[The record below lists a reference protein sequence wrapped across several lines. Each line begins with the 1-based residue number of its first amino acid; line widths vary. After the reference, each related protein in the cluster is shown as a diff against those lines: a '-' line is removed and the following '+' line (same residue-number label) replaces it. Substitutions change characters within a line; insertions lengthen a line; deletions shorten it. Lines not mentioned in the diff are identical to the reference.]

1 LFTCDAYQWAWAA
14 TTLLTAWR
22 SKTGEATVS
31 LNAGKAQPFGRSHA
45 GKPAMALTVAAAAV
59 VALTACGSS
68 PGSRPPS
75 VTQAD
80 AASSSAPADGSRTLA
95 ENGSSLMAPLFAL
108 WAPAYHARFS
118 QVTVRTTSSSS
129 GEGLT
134 SAAAGKADIGASD
147 AFLSP
152 ATLAKYSSLVNIPL
166 AVAALMVVYNVPGIS
181 ASAHLRLDGTVLARI
196 FSGKIGRWD
205 DPAIAALNPGVTL
218 PGAAIVPVHRTD
230 SSGSTFLFTSYL
242 NAQDPSGWSSS
253 LIGTTVAWPRPRGA
267 LGASGS
273 DAVVSSVKSAP
284 GAIGYVGVSYL
295 SQVRGA
301 NEGEAALGNSAGR
314 FVLPVGRAIQAA
326 LASFTNTPASETIS
340 LVNGSAAQAYPIINY
355 EYAVVDTSQPS
366 ATRAQDLRA
375 FLSWAVTT
383 GTAQL
388 AKVNFQPLPLSII
401 TLSDAQIAKIKA
413 ETEI

>member
-1 LFTCDAYQWAWAA
+1 LFTYGAYQWAWAA
-14 TTLLTAWR
+14 KTLLTAWR
-22 SKTGEATVS
+22 SQTGEATVS
-31 LNAGKAQPFGRSHA
+31 LDAGKAQPFGRSRA

-59 VALTACGSS
+59 VVLTACGSS
-68 PGSRPPS
+68 PGSRPPDAS
-75 VTQAD
+75 LAGA
-80 AASSSAPADGSRTLA
+80 AASSSAPAAASRTLA
-95 ENGSSLMAPLFAL
+95 ETGSSLMAPLFAL

-118 QVTVRTTSSSS
+118 QVTLRTTSSSS
-129 GEGLT
+129 GEGIS
-134 SAAAGKADIGASD
+134 SAAAGQADIGASD

-181 ASAHLRLDGTVLARI
+181 ASTHLRLDGTVLARI

-205 DPAIAALNPGVTL
+205 DPAIAALNPGVKL
-218 PGAAIVPVHRTD
+218 PGAAIVPVHRAD

-242 NAQDPSGWSSS
+242 NAQDSSGWNSS
-253 LIGTTVAWPRPRGA
+253 LIGTTVAWPRPPGA
-267 LGASGS
+267 QGATGS
-273 DAVVSSVKSAP
+273 DAIVSSVKSAP

-314 FVLPVGRAIQAA
+314 FVLPTARAIQVA
-326 LASFTNTPASETIS
+326 LASFTSTPASETIS
-340 LVNGSAAQAYPIINY
+340 LINGSAAQAYPVINY

-366 ATRAQDLRA
+366 ATRARDLQA
-375 FLSWAVTT
+375 FLSGAVTT

-388 AKVNFQPLPLSII
+388 AKVNFQPLPPSIV
-401 TLSDAQIAKIKA
+401 TLSDAQIA
-413 ETEI
+413 EIRG

>member
-1 LFTCDAYQWAWAA
+1 
-14 TTLLTAWR
+14 
-22 SKTGEATVS
+22 VS
-31 LNAGKAQPFGRSHA
+31 LDAGKAQPFGRSRA

-59 VALTACGSS
+59 VVLTACGSS
-68 PGSRPPS
+68 PGSRPPDA
-75 VTQAD
+75 VQA
-80 AASSSAPADGSRTLA
+80 AASSSPSASASRTLA
-95 ENGSSLMAPLFAL
+95 ETGSSLMAPLFAL

-118 QVTVRTTSSSS
+118 QVTLRTTSSSS
-129 GEGLT
+129 GEGIS

-181 ASAHLRLDGTVLARI
+181 TSAHLRLDGTVLARI

-205 DPAIAALNPGVTL
+205 DPAIAALNPGVKL
-218 PGAAIVPVHRTD
+218 PGTAIVPVHRAD

-253 LIGTTVAWPRPRGA
+253 LIGTTVAWPGPPGA
-267 LGASGS
+267 LGATGS
-273 DAVVSSVKSAP
+273 DAVISSVGSAP

-314 FVLPVGRAIQAA
+314 FALPTARAIQAA
-326 LASFTNTPASETIS
+326 LSSFTNTPASETIS
-340 LVNGSAAQAYPIINY
+340 LINGSAVQAYPIINY
-355 EYAVVDTSQPS
+355 EYVVVDTSQPS

-383 GTAQL
+383 GTAEL
-388 AKVNFQPLPLSII
+388 ATVNFQPLPPSII
-401 TLSDAQIAKIKA
+401 TLSDAQIAKIKG
-413 ETEI
+413 

>member
-1 LFTCDAYQWAWAA
+1 M
-14 TTLLTAWR
+14 
-22 SKTGEATVS
+22 G
-31 LNAGKAQPFGRSHA
+31 
-45 GKPAMALTVAAAAV
+45 LTVAATAV

-68 PGSRPPS
+68 PASGPPDA
-75 VTQAD
+75 VQA
-80 AASSSAPADGSRTLA
+80 AASSSAPASASRTLA
-95 ENGSSLMAPLFAL
+95 ETGSSLMAPLFAL

-118 QVTVRTTSSSS
+118 QVTLRTTSSSS
-129 GEGLT
+129 GEGIS
-134 SAAAGKADIGASD
+134 SAAAGTTDIGASD

-196 FSGKIGRWD
+196 FGGRIGRWD
-205 DPAIAALNPGVTL
+205 DPAIAALNPRVKL
-218 PGAAIVPVHRTD
+218 PGTAIVPVHRAD

-253 LIGTTVAWPRPRGA
+253 LIGTTVAWPRPPGA
-267 LGASGS
+267 LSATGS
-273 DAVVSSVKSAP
+273 DAIISRVGSAP
-284 GAIGYVGVSYL
+284 GAVGYVGVSYL

-301 NEGEAALGNSAGR
+301 NEGEAALGNTAGR
-314 FVLPVGRAIQAA
+314 FVLPSARAIQAA
-326 LASFTNTPASETIS
+326 LSSFTNTPASETIS
-340 LVNGSAAQAYPIINY
+340 LINGSAAQTYPIINY

-388 AKVNFQPLPLSII
+388 AKVNFQPLPPSII
-401 TLSDAQIAKIKA
+401 TVSDAQIAKIRG
-413 ETEI
+413 

>member
-1 LFTCDAYQWAWAA
+1 MLI
-14 TTLLTAWR
+14 AWR
-22 SKTGEATVS
+22 SQTGEATVS
-31 LNAGKAQPFGRSHA
+31 LDAGKAQPFGRSRA

-59 VALTACGSS
+59 AVLTACGSGPAS
-68 PGSRPPS
+68 GPPDAA
-75 VTQAD
+75 QAD
-80 AASSSAPADGSRTLA
+80 AASSAPAPASRTLA
-95 ENGSSLMAPLFAL
+95 ETGSSLMAPLFAL

-118 QVTVRTTSSSS
+118 QVTLRTTSSSS
-129 GEGLT
+129 GEGIS

-196 FSGKIGRWD
+196 FTGKIGRWD
-205 DPAIAALNPGVTL
+205 DPAIAALNPGVKL
-218 PGAAIVPVHRTD
+218 PGAVIVPVHRAD
-230 SSGSTFLFTSYL
+230 NSGSTFLFTSYL

-253 LIGTTVAWPRPRGA
+253 LIGTTVAWPRPPGA
-267 LGASGS
+267 LGATGS
-273 DAVVSSVKSAP
+273 DAIISRVKSAP
-284 GAIGYVGVSYL
+284 GAIGYVGVSYR

-314 FVLPVGRAIQAA
+314 FVLPTARAIQAA

-340 LVNGSAAQAYPIINY
+340 LINGSAAQAYPIINY

-366 ATRAQDLRA
+366 ATRARDLRA
-375 FLSWAVTT
+375 FLRWAVTT

-388 AKVNFQPLPLSII
+388 AAVNFQPLPPSTI
-401 TLSDAQIAKIKA
+401 TLSDAQIARIRG
-413 ETEI
+413 

>member
-1 LFTCDAYQWAWAA
+1 
-14 TTLLTAWR
+14 
-22 SKTGEATVS
+22 VS
-31 LNAGKAQPFGRSHA
+31 LDAGKAQPFGRSRA

-59 VALTACGSS
+59 VVLTACGSS
-68 PGSRPPS
+68 PGSRPPDA
-75 VTQAD
+75 VQA
-80 AASSSAPADGSRTLA
+80 AASSSPSASASRTLA
-95 ENGSSLMAPLFAL
+95 ETGSSLMAPLFAL

-118 QVTVRTTSSSS
+118 QVTLRTTSSSS
-129 GEGLT
+129 GEGIS

-181 ASAHLRLDGTVLARI
+181 TSAHLRLDGTVLARI

-205 DPAIAALNPGVTL
+205 DPAIAALNPGVKL
-218 PGAAIVPVHRTD
+218 PGTAIVPVHRAD

-253 LIGTTVAWPRPRGA
+253 LIGTTVAWPGPPGA
-267 LGASGS
+267 LGATGS
-273 DAVVSSVKSAP
+273 DAVISSVGSAP

-314 FVLPVGRAIQAA
+314 FALPTARAIQAA
-326 LASFTNTPASETIS
+326 LSSFTNTPASETIS
-340 LVNGSAAQAYPIINY
+340 LINGSAVQAYPIINY
-355 EYAVVDTSQPS
+355 EYAVVNSSQPS

-383 GTAQL
+383 GTAEL
-388 AKVNFQPLPLSII
+388 ATVNFQPLPPSII
-401 TLSDAQIAKIKA
+401 TLSDAQIAKIKG
-413 ETEI
+413 

>member
-1 LFTCDAYQWAWAA
+1 M
-14 TTLLTAWR
+14 TAWR
-22 SKTGEATVS
+22 SQTGEATVS
-31 LNAGKAQPFGRSHA
+31 LDAGKAQPFGRSRA
-45 GKPAMALTVAAAAV
+45 GNPAMALTVAAAAV
-59 VALTACGSS
+59 VLTACGSS
-68 PGSRPPS
+68 PGSRPPD
-75 VTQAD
+75 AARA
-80 AASSSAPADGSRTLA
+80 AASSSAPASASRTLA
-95 ENGSSLMAPLFAL
+95 ETGSSLMAPLFAL

-118 QVTVRTTSSSS
+118 QVTLRTTSSSS
-129 GEGLT
+129 GEGIS
-134 SAAAGKADIGASD
+134 SAAAGTADIGASD

-181 ASAHLRLDGTVLARI
+181 ASAHLRLNGTVLARI

-205 DPAIAALNPGVTL
+205 DPAIAALNPGVNL
-218 PGAAIVPVHRTD
+218 PGTAIVPVHRAD

-253 LIGTTVAWPRPRGA
+253 LIGTTVAWPRPPGA
-267 LGASGS
+267 LGATGS
-273 DAVVSSVKSAP
+273 DAVISSVKSAS

-314 FVLPVGRAIQAA
+314 FVLPTARAIQAA
-326 LASFTNTPASETIS
+326 LSSFTNTPASETIS
-340 LVNGSAAQAYPIINY
+340 LINGSAAQAYPIINY

-366 ATRAQDLRA
+366 AARARDLRA

-388 AKVNFQPLPLSII
+388 ARVNFQPLPPSII
-401 TLSDAQIAKIKA
+401 TLSDAQIAKIKG
-413 ETEI
+413 

>member
-1 LFTCDAYQWAWAA
+1 
-14 TTLLTAWR
+14 
-22 SKTGEATVS
+22 
-31 LNAGKAQPFGRSHA
+31 
-45 GKPAMALTVAAAAV
+45 MALTVAAAAV
-59 VALTACGSS
+59 VVLTACGSS
-68 PGSRPPS
+68 PGSRPPDA
-75 VTQAD
+75 VQA
-80 AASSSAPADGSRTLA
+80 AASSSPSASASRTLA
-95 ENGSSLMAPLFAL
+95 ETGSSLMAPLFAL

-118 QVTVRTTSSSS
+118 QVTLRTTSSSS
-129 GEGLT
+129 GEGIS

-181 ASAHLRLDGTVLARI
+181 TSAHLRLDGTVLARI

-205 DPAIAALNPGVTL
+205 DPAIAALNPGVKL
-218 PGAAIVPVHRTD
+218 PGTAIVPVHRAD

-253 LIGTTVAWPRPRGA
+253 LIGTTVAWPRPPGA
-267 LGASGS
+267 LGATGS
-273 DAVVSSVKSAP
+273 DAVISSVRSAP

-314 FVLPVGRAIQAA
+314 FVLPTARAIQAA
-326 LASFTNTPASETIS
+326 LSSFTNTPASETIS
-340 LVNGSAAQAYPIINY
+340 LINGSAVQAYPIINY
-355 EYAVVDTSQPS
+355 EYVVVDTSQAS

-383 GTAQL
+383 GTAEL
-388 AKVNFQPLPLSII
+388 ATVNFQPLPPSII
-401 TLSDAQIAKIKA
+401 TLSDAQIAKIKG
-413 ETEI
+413 

>member
-1 LFTCDAYQWAWAA
+1 
-14 TTLLTAWR
+14 LLTAWR

-31 LNAGKAQPFGRSHA
+31 LDAGKAQPFGRSRA

-59 VALTACGSS
+59 VVLTACGSS
-68 PGSRPPS
+68 PGGRPPDAA
-75 VTQAD
+75 QA
-80 AASSSAPADGSRTLA
+80 AASSSAPASASRTLA
-95 ENGSSLMAPLFAL
+95 ETGSSLMAPLFAL

-118 QVTVRTTSSSS
+118 QVTLRTTSSSS
-129 GEGLT
+129 GEGIS

-152 ATLAKYSSLVNIPL
+152 ATLATYSSLVNIPL

-181 ASAHLRLDGTVLARI
+181 ASTHLRLDGTVLARI

-205 DPAIAALNPGVTL
+205 DPAIGALNPGVNLSGT
-218 PGAAIVPVHRTD
+218 AIVPVHRAD

-253 LIGTTVAWPRPRGA
+253 LIGTTVAWPRPPGA
-267 LGASGS
+267 LGATGS
-273 DAVVSSVKSAP
+273 DGIISSVTSAS

-301 NEGEAALGNSAGR
+301 NEGEAALGNTAGR
-314 FVLPVGRAIQAA
+314 FVLPSARAIQAA
-326 LASFTNTPASETIS
+326 LSSFTNAPASETIS
-340 LVNGSAAQAYPIINY
+340 LINGSAVQAYPIINY

-388 AKVNFQPLPLSII
+388 AKVNFQPLPPSII
-401 TLSDAQIAKIKA
+401 TLSDAQIAKIRG
-413 ETEI
+413 

>member
-1 LFTCDAYQWAWAA
+1 MRCPLTSTFPLGCQDPRVPCMSHASCEEVARPSPADAPVQLYDIKWPSVRSSFVQLPFTYAAYQWARAGK
-14 TTLLTAWR
+14 TLLTAWR

-31 LNAGKAQPFGRSHA
+31 LDAGKAQPFGRSRA
-45 GKPAMALTVAAAAV
+45 GKSAMAVSVAAAAV

-68 PGSRPPS
+68 PGSRPPD

-80 AASSSAPADGSRTLA
+80 ASSSSAPAGASRTLA
-95 ENGSSLMAPLFAL
+95 ETGSSLMAPLFAL

-118 QVTVRTTSSSS
+118 QVTLRTTSSSS
-129 GEGLT
+129 GEGIS

-181 ASAHLRLDGTVLARI
+181 GPAHLRLNGTVLARI

-218 PGAAIVPVHRTD
+218 PGAAIVPVHRAD

-253 LIGTTVAWPRPRGA
+253 LIGTSVAWPRPPGA

-273 DAVVSSVKSAP
+273 DAIVSSCRRPSSP
-284 GAIGYVGVSYL
+284 CPMRRSP
-295 SQVRGA
+295 R
-301 NEGEAALGNSAGR
+301 
-314 FVLPVGRAIQAA
+314 
-326 LASFTNTPASETIS
+326 SE
-340 LVNGSAAQAYPIINY
+340 
-355 EYAVVDTSQPS
+355 
-366 ATRAQDLRA
+366 
-375 FLSWAVTT
+375 
-383 GTAQL
+383 
-388 AKVNFQPLPLSII
+388 
-401 TLSDAQIAKIKA
+401 A